1 MAKGTRASDSS
12 SSGGGTGGASQL
24 RLELIVDSTKA
35 TKDIKKATKA
45 INNELKLTKKEVDKT
60 GKLFKNTFA
69 RSIPDSFKK
78 ANSALNNF
86 AQNNKKQIRFIRI
99 QFKALKTEA
108 MALRSALTTVY
119 TGITGLLVGRQIQQ
133 SFRAAAT
140 KELAAARTGE
150 VSELFG
156 ANTAEIQKG
165 ILDLRRE
172 GLFTYGA
179 LAYSARQLAS
189 MNLQVEGSI
198 EDMLRAFRNIAV
210 VEGFYEDINFS
221 ITSFIKGIQTGTA
234 ELLEN
239 LSPRIRTMI
248 VDMGGFAKIQQD
260 VNLRN
265 ELLNNILRDG
275 KVQQEAY
282 NRVAATSE
290 IRLKKLQT
298 RYTELLETFGEGLLP
313 VFNDFADLMDN
324 VVRNLTAFFSSLDDS
339 EKRAAA
345 LTATFTTLTLLLA
358 GPFLATFQLITA
370 LFRTGITLI
379 NTYARAL
386 QGLYS
391 IMVAVM
397 AIKAPIAA
405 VLTALIGIA
414 GALGAFFGIKGVMDS
429 VTESLTDTSNAA
441 EKAYD
446 QYNNLTTEIA
456 NLNIQY
462 IELEKS
468 LLKTKDAVDGV
479 DFKRH
484 QQDALRAAQ
493 VVETLKQKNLE
504 LMSVSR
510 KLALEGAGIR
520 EADLRKEAAELG
532 VDFSGGISVQ
542 AVQAELSLLQSPGQA
557 KEELKKRKADKER
570 ELEKDARRARKF
582 SRGEDSRLKKKLE
595 LEEKR
600 NQIAEL
606 EKRINNFDE
615 KNITDQQKNQAAR
628 LGLLLQ
634 ETKKYKD
641 FLKDLPGGGGT
652 QRLSIPELQELVEG
666 DRSLRGNRLPGIL
679 YEADAGPDANIMMRS
694 IAELQGTY
702 FDTLEGLSQ
711 FIINKTK
718 DLREE
723 TAAFGKELNKF
734 KVDLKVPGN
743 VNVPLGARTILTD
756 EGSRKLKAFSSIL
769 VERQNAIDEVEK
781 QLKALLDRILK
792 IAETRALEQ
801 INASLNSFSS
811 NLESVKNNIK
821 NINDD
826 TLGSF
831 VDLAKS
837 LSGVIGDLGT
847 AAFESGIIG
856 AKGAAAF
863 GAASA
868 GLGFVGASLGI
879 FDVLFG
885 DLLDNSQEQIKEL
898 ERQRALQEAQNNYLK
913 TLVDLEIDRQKS
925 EREGLDREVDRLES
939 IAERD
944 KAMLEGQFTGEE
956 LQKKQIEIDQRLQE
970 DIKNLLINR
979 LGSSALSSV
988 KDLMA
993 ADPFAGIGIKGGQTR
1008 PEITKRQRISQAIM
1022 DREEI
1027 ERVMQEY
1034 QAERGVLV
1042 ASRAGDAALSELA
1055 SRTIDRITPL
1065 LSPALQEQYQTARRS
1080 FSSLQ
1085 QLGTPGIALN
1095 KFFEDFAARNEVDTG
1110 ILTETLDIMNRL
1122 YDLETEGIET
1132 NNDLLGAIADNTK
1145 AVDLQQA
1152 QERGFSFIDIS
1163 RGGLQQAGLFRG
1175 TRMSSL
1181 ISDITTPTTLGNLVA
1196 VTEAKTTQQK
1206 MLDTLNDQL
1215 SELRI
1220 HTALL
1225 AKLTN
1230 SDPTRQVNDGLTTLS
1245 SALKVG

>member
-1 MAKGTRASDSS
+1 MAKGSRASDRA
-12 SSGGGTGGASQL
+12 SSGGGTGGSDLNLVLSVNTSQ
-24 RLELIVDSTKA
+24 A
-35 TKDIKKATKA
+35 TKGIQKATKA
-45 INNELKLTKKEVDKT
+45 IALELGKTRKEVSKT
-60 GKLFKNTFA
+60 GKLFQTTFS
-69 RSIPDSFKK
+69 RTIPDAYRK
-78 ANSALNNF
+78 ATNAANNF
-86 AQNNKKQIRFIRI
+86 AKNNRKQIRIVRL

-108 MALRSALTTVY
+108 MALGSALTTVY

-156 ANTAEIQKG
+156 ADTAEIQKG

-189 MNLQVEGSI
+189 MNLEVEGSI
-198 EDMLRAFRNIAV
+198 EDLLRAFRNIAV
-210 VEGFYEDINFS
+210 VEGFYDDINFS

-265 ELLNNILRDG
+265 QLLNNILRDG
-275 KVQQEAY
+275 KVQQESY

-324 VVRNLTAFFSSLDDS
+324 VVRNLTTFFSSLDDS

-345 LTATFTTLTLLLA
+345 LTATFSALVLLLA
-358 GPFLATFQLITA
+358 GPFLSALQLITA
-370 LFRTGITLI
+370 AFRTGITVI
-379 NTYARAL
+379 NLYARAL
-386 QGLYS
+386 QTLYS

-405 VLTALIGIA
+405 VITALIGIA

-429 VTESLTDTSNAA
+429 VTESLSDTSSAA
-441 EKAYD
+441 EDAYD
-446 QYNNLTTEIA
+446 KYNALSNEIET
-456 NLNIQY
+456 LNNEYMTLQKSIAASSDAMDKVNH
-462 IELEKS
+462 EKYQ
-468 LLKTKDAVDGV
+468 AEV
-479 DFKRH
+479 
-484 QQDALRAAQ
+484 LRSAQ
-493 VVETLKQKNLE
+493 IVETLNQKQSE
-504 LMSVSR
+504 LIGISR
-510 KLALEGAGIR
+510 KLAAEGAGI
-520 EADLRKEAAELG
+520 
-532 VDFSGGISVQ
+532 
-542 AVQAELSLLQSPGQA
+542 SL
-557 KEELKKRKADKER
+557 
-570 ELEKDARRARKF
+570 ARA
-582 SRGEDSRLKKKLE
+582 
-595 LEEKR
+595 
-600 NQIAEL
+600 
-606 EKRINNFDE
+606 
-615 KNITDQQKNQAAR
+615 
-628 LGLLLQ
+628 
-634 ETKKYKD
+634 TKKAR
-641 FLKDLPGGGGT
+641 DLGFSPNTQLTSRSLMEYMGT
-652 QRLSIPELQELVEG
+652 LTGASPELVEKQAERARIRRQSARVKEYEKAFVM
-666 DRSLRGNRLPGIL
+666 DPVNKEYIRKEKQRISKDLKRVNDELKELQKRSRKSTNRQLLELGNVMEDLLKFEEYYSTFTQTAGGTLTQTQGGRFTSKALKARGASGLPGFRVG
-679 YEADAGPDANIMMRS
+679 ADAGPGANAFKQELAS
-694 IAELQGTY
+694 LQGVY
-702 FDTLEGLSQ
+702 FDQLERLSQ
-711 FIINKTK
+711 FIINKNI
-718 DLREE
+718 DIQDAVAE
-723 TAAFGKELNKF
+723 FNKELNEYQSR
-734 KVDLKVPGN
+734 G
-743 VNVPLGARTILTD
+743 LTAL
-756 EGSRKLKAFSSIL
+756 EAKRRKEFAASMRESL
-769 VERQNAIDEVEK
+769 VEVNKAEK
-781 QLKALLDRILK
+781 QFDKLVKLIERIAATK
-792 IAETRALEQ
+792 ALEQ
-801 INASLNSFSS
+801 INSALDSFAGNIKSIQDAIKSLNS
-811 NLESVKNNIK
+811 
-821 NINDD
+821 D

-831 VDLAKS
+831 VALAKGI
-837 LSGVIGDLGT
+837 SGAVSDIGK
-847 AAFESGIIG
+847 AAFESGLISSAG
-856 AKGAAAF
+856 AAGFGAAA
-863 GAASA
+863 A
-868 GLGFVGASLGI
+868 GIGFVGSALGV

-885 DLLDNSQEQIKEL
+885 GLFDNSEEQLKEM
-898 ERQRALQEAQNNYLK
+898 ERQRALQEAQSNYLK

-956 LQKKQIEIDQRLQE
+956 LQKKQLEIDQRLQE
-970 DIKNLLINR
+970 DIKNLLVTR
-979 LGSSALSSV
+979 LGSESLSPV

-993 ADPFAGIGIKGGQTR
+993 ADPFAGVAGKVGGT
-1008 PEITKRQRISQAIM
+1008 PVPSMTKRQRISQAIM

-1027 ERVMQEY
+1027 ERIMREY

-1055 SRTIDRITPL
+1055 SRTIDRMTPL
-1065 LSPALQEQYQTARRS
+1065 LSPALQEQYRAARGS
-1080 FSSLQ
+1080 FSTMQL
-1085 QLGTPGIALN
+1085 LGTPGIALN
-1095 KFFEDFAARNEVDTG
+1095 KFFEDFAATNEVDTG

-1132 NNDLLGAIADNTK
+1132 NNDLLGVIADNTK

-1163 RGGLQQAGLFRG
+1163 KGGLQQAGLFRG